1 MIKKKKRMMFLIG
14 KTQIGKMQNEKSHHL
29 ELLSESTFYFVFGI
43 FPGGIAV
50 LQIIQLLKRGK

>member
-1 MIKKKKRMMFLIG
+1 MMFLIG